1 MNGEKITENE
11 LNQIFQC
18 LQRAYSQKIRH
29 SLTAI
34 QNNELKHYTLQ
45 GFDFESYSSVFCKK
59 KLGFDVSS
67 EQVD

>member
-1 MNGEKITENE
+1 MVKKITENE

-29 SLTAI
+29 SFTTI

-45 GFDFESYSSVFCKK
+45 DFDFESIIFKCILQKK
-59 KLGFDVSS
+59 IGL
-67 EQVD
+67 